1 MRPIFMSSA
10 SVGPA
15 AGVEFVFLLLMS
27 CLLSLSCHGAE
38 VLPPSAY
45 LNRTLYPP
53 IPRYPIKP
61 QLSLGVL
68 SDVQYADQD
77 EHQRRHF
84 RKSLEKLRHA
94 VDEMNA
100 NRTHLDMV
108 VHLGDLV
115 DHSID
120 RFLPAVEP
128 ILKTLKYPFYQLLG
142 NHDFLGSPEEAF
154 DRIHSKLGMPA
165 RYYSLSA
172 GPSKSYRL
180 IMLDGNDIALYSTTA
195 NSAKRQLAY
204 QWKAALK
211 RKHRKNAQK
220 FNGALSDEQI
230 VWMKEQMSE
239 ACNMSQ
245 RVLIFLHHPMRPVG
259 EPTNLWN
266 DLEVVPIITSF
277 PCVVGVVNGHAHKFL
292 YDFHHTTFRDVHFVT
307 FGGMV
312 QSPFTSWGFVE
323 LYEDSMHVHGLVFGR
338 PIDFRYDIRSTAA
351 SKVAD
356 VPSGGDE
363 RASEQLQGPRTVDIV
378 SLAPSSREKGDV
390 QGGGMTEPS
399 TMDDATLLIGGPGG
413 TRVLGV
419 QLILV
424 LPLLVLTLTW
434 VVVYRRAWLRS
445 KLPIRR
451 FAAGR

>member
-1 MRPIFMSSA
+1 MHYFA
-10 SVGPA
+10 AVAVGLQVA
-15 AGVEFVFLLLMS
+15 FLLI
-27 CLLSLSCHGAE
+27 CTIPQRCQTAE

-53 IPRYPIKP
+53 IQSYPIKP

-108 VHLGDLV
+108 LHLGDLV

-128 ILKTLKYPFYQLLG
+128 VLRTLKYPFYQLLG

-154 DRIHSKLGMPA
+154 DRIHTKLGMPA

-266 DLEVVPIITSF
+266 DLEVVPIITSY

-323 LYEDSMHVHGLVFGR
+323 LYEDSLHVHGLVFGR
-338 PIDFRYDIRSTAA
+338 AIDFRYDIRSTAS
-351 SKVAD
+351 SKVKNLAMSAAD
-356 VPSGGDE
+356 RE
-363 RASEQLQGPRTVDIV
+363 TELQGPRQVTVESV
-378 SLAPSSREKGDV
+378 APSPHNGAAPGASDSP
-390 QGGGMTEPS
+390 TAA
-399 TMDDATLLIGGPGG
+399 DDATLIAGSP
-413 TRVLGV
+413 TKVLGV
-419 QLILV
+419 QLAVL
-424 LPLLVLTLTW
+424 LPLFVLALTW
-434 VVVYRRAWLRS
+434 VVVYRRGWLRS
-445 KLPIRR
+445 KLPLRR
-451 FAAGR
+451 LVAAR